1 MSCTRSPPLSEP
13 SDRCARGCVYAWR
26 TPELR
31 AVLLLVAVVG
41 TFAMNFPVVLAVL
54 AKAVFHGGSGIY
66 SILSVVLALGS
77 VGGAIWVAIRSRPTR
92 TFFLGSCIA
101 FGGFTLAAGLSR
113 QIVVVCVLL
122 AVAGGASIMM
132 MSTANASL
140 QVNSRPEMRGR
151 VAALY
156 TLVFLGSVPVGSPV
170 LGWICQHWGA
180 DVGLALSGLITA
192 VAGLMALAVA
202 RSGKKSR
209 CPPNWPASEAVRP
222 AGGLGGGRQLGCSLV
237 ARRAVP
243 LPPGRLSRPRV
254 IRSTSI
260 LARLW
265 GATVR

>member
-1 MSCTRSPPLSEP
+1 
-13 SDRCARGCVYAWR
+13 
-26 TPELR
+26 
-31 AVLLLVAVVG
+31 
-41 TFAMNFPVVLAVL
+41 VL

-192 VAGLMALAVA
+192 VAGLVALTVA
-202 RSGKKSR
+202 RSGKNK
-209 CPPNWPASEAVRP
+209 PVPAE
-222 AGGLGGGRQLGCSLV
+222 L
-237 ARRAVP
+237 
-243 LPPGRLSRPRV
+243 
-254 IRSTSI
+254 
-260 LARLW
+260 
-265 GATVR
+265 ATV